1 MALSKRPAAWRD
13 PLPFFHPP
21 PPPPPLPP
29 GHPLL
34 TPTPPPPMAAQIILR
49 HHHPAFL
56 AQLDSH
62 RTTSLLQFLKDEG
75 GIPSP
80 EADKRRELVIRKLKK
95 IVMDWAKVVAYEQ
108 RVPPR
113 RSTATVLTYGSYT
126 LGAHGPESD
135 IDALCLGPCIATL
148 QYHFFVLLRQ
158 ILEDRPEVS
167 ELQTVENAKVPLMRF
182 RFSGISIDFTYAQL
196 PVIDASEASLSSFKA
211 INTSNPHV
219 LRKLDSRSWRSLS
232 GVRVN
237 EQIVQLV
244 PNAETFQILLRC
256 IKLWAK
262 RRGIH
267 CHLLG
272 FFAGIHLAVLA
283 AYVCQRYPY
292 GSVNRLFT
300 MFFDI
305 FAHWPWQIPV
315 SLHGQPPNDRHSDG
329 SFMPILMPCTP
340 PEFCASNMTRGTF
353 RKIREELMRG
363 YALTKELWRHEFEW
377 VWLFAPFPYATKY
390 EEFLRIALCAPTSE
404 ELRDWA
410 GWVKSRFRNLILKL
424 ESIGVECDPDSTE
437 EVDHTVVEPNI
448 VCHWGLIYKTST
460 RVDTMS
466 LGEEFMKDVINDVYG
481 TVKCT
486 HSSLTMSIIRS
497 SQLPKSMHSHY
508 VYSPPYLP
516 QHMLRYQ
523 ASTDYGG

>member
-1 MALSKRPAAWRD
+1 MASARATDPLASRD
-13 PLPFFHPP
+13 PPTLPSYLPP
-21 PPPPPLPP
+21 PPPPPLPSP
-29 GHPLL
+29 SPHHRLL
-34 TPTPPPPMAAQIILR
+34 PAPMAPILL
-49 HHHPAFL
+49 HLHPAFL
-56 AQLDSH
+56 AQMDSR

-80 EADKRRELVIRKLKK
+80 EADKKREQVIRKLNK

-113 RSTATVLTYGSYT
+113 RATATVLTYGSYT

-135 IDALCLGPCIATL
+135 IDALCVGPCIATL
-148 QYHFFVLLRQ
+148 QYHFFIVLRQ

-167 ELQTVENAKVPLMRF
+167 ELQTVESA
-182 RFSGISIDFTYAQL
+182 
-196 PVIDASEASLSSFKA
+196 KA
-211 INTSNPHV
+211 IITSNPH
-219 LRKLDSRSWRSLS
+219 LLQKLDSLSWRSLS

-244 PNAETFQILLRC
+244 PNAQKFQILLRC

-272 FFAGIHLAVLA
+272 FFAGIHLAILA

-292 GSVNRLFT
+292 GTIN
-300 MFFDI
+300 
-305 FAHWPWQIPV
+305 V
-315 SLHGQPPNDRHSDG
+315 SLHGQPTNCRRPDG
-329 SFMPILMPCTP
+329 SFMPILLPCTP
-340 PEFCASNMTRGTF
+340 PEFCTSNMTKGTF
-353 RKIREELMRG
+353 KKIREELMRG
-363 YALTKELWRHEFEW
+363 YALTKEPWRHDFEW

-410 GWVKSRFRNLILKL
+410 GWVKSRFNLILKL

-437 EVDHTVVEPNI
+437 EVDHTVFEPSI

-460 RVDTMS
+460 HIDISS
-466 LGEEFMKDVINDVYG
+466 LGEDFMKDVINDVYG
-481 TVKCT
+481 KVKGHESNGECTVDF
-486 HSSLTMSIIRS
+486 SWQI
-497 SQLPKSMHSHY
+497 
-508 VYSPPYLP
+508 
-516 QHMLRYQ
+516 
-523 ASTDYGG
+523 

>member
-1 MALSKRPAAWRD
+1 MASARATDPLASRD
-13 PLPFFHPP
+13 PPTLPLYLPP
-21 PPPPPLPP
+21 PPPPPLPSP
-29 GHPLL
+29 SPHHRLL
-34 TPTPPPPMAAQIILR
+34 PAPMAPILL
-49 HHHPAFL
+49 HLHPAFL
-56 AQLDSH
+56 AQMDSR

-80 EADKRRELVIRKLKK
+80 EADKKREQVIRKLNK

-108 RVPPR
+108 RVPPMR
-113 RSTATVLTYGSYT
+113 ATATVLTYGSYT

-135 IDALCLGPCIATL
+135 IDALCVGPCIATL
-148 QYHFFVLLRQ
+148 QYHFFIVLRQ

-167 ELQTVENAKVPLMRF
+167 ELQTVESAKVPLMRF
-182 RFSGISIDFTYAQL
+182 RFSGISVDFTYAQL
-196 PVIDASEASLSSFKA
+196 PA
-211 INTSNPHV
+211 IITSNPH
-219 LRKLDSRSWRSLS
+219 LLQKLDSRSWRSLS

-244 PNAETFQILLRC
+244 PNAQKFQILLRC

-272 FFAGIHLAVLA
+272 FFAGIHLAILA

-292 GSVNRLFT
+292 GTINGLFT
-300 MFFDI
+300 IFFDI
-305 FAHWPWQIPV
+305 FAHWNWQIPV
-315 SLHGQPPNDRHSDG
+315 SLHGQPTNCRRPDG
-329 SFMPILMPCTP
+329 SFMPILLPCTP
-340 PEFCASNMTRGTF
+340 PEFCTSNMTKGTF
-353 RKIREELMRG
+353 KKIREELMRG
-363 YALTKELWRHEFEW
+363 YALTKEPWRHDFEW

-437 EVDHTVVEPNI
+437 EVDHTVFEPSI

-460 RVDTMS
+460 HIDISS
-466 LGEEFMKDVINDVYG
+466 LGEDFMKDVINDVYG
-481 TVKCT
+481 KVKGT
-486 HSSLTMSIIRS
+486 HSKLTMSIVRS
-497 SQLPKSMHSHY
+497 SQLPKSLYSHS
-508 VYSPPYLP
+508 VYTPYIP
-516 QHMLRYQ
+516 QYMLGYQ
-523 ASTDYGG
+523 TPTDYSGAAG

>member
-1 MALSKRPAAWRD
+1 MASARASDPLASRD
-13 PLPFFHPP
+13 PPTLPLYLPP
-21 PPPPPLPP
+21 PPPPPLPSP
-29 GHPLL
+29 SPHHRLL
-34 TPTPPPPMAAQIILR
+34 PAPMAPILL
-49 HHHPAFL
+49 HLHPAFL
-56 AQLDSH
+56 AQMDSR

-80 EADKRRELVIRKLKK
+80 EADKKREQVIRKLNK

-113 RSTATVLTYGSYT
+113 RATATVLTYGSYT

-135 IDALCLGPCIATL
+135 IDALCVGPCIATL
-148 QYHFFVLLRQ
+148 QYHFFIVLRQ

-167 ELQTVENAKVPLMRF
+167 ELQTVESAKVPLMRF
-182 RFSGISIDFTYAQL
+182 RFSGISVDFTYAQL
-196 PVIDASEASLSSFKA
+196 PA
-211 INTSNPHV
+211 IITSNPH
-219 LRKLDSRSWRSLS
+219 LLQKLDSRSWRSLS

-244 PNAETFQILLRC
+244 PNAQKFQILLRC

-272 FFAGIHLAVLA
+272 FFAGIHLAILA

-292 GSVNRLFT
+292 GTIN
-300 MFFDI
+300 
-305 FAHWPWQIPV
+305 
-315 SLHGQPPNDRHSDG
+315 
-329 SFMPILMPCTP
+329 
-340 PEFCASNMTRGTF
+340 EFCTSNMTKGTF
-353 RKIREELMRG
+353 KKIREELMRG
-363 YALTKELWRHEFEW
+363 YALTKEPWRHDFEW

-437 EVDHTVVEPNI
+437 EVDHTVFEPSI

-460 RVDTMS
+460 HIDISS
-466 LGEEFMKDVINDVYG
+466 LGEDFMKDVINDVYG
-481 TVKCT
+481 KVKGT
-486 HSSLTMSIIRS
+486 HSKLTMSIVRS
-497 SQLPKSMHSHY
+497 SQLPKSLYSHS
-508 VYSPPYLP
+508 VYTPYIP
-516 QHMLRYQ
+516 QYMLGYQ
-523 ASTDYGG
+523 TPTDYSGAAG